1 MKLKHDRNDLLDL
14 LRKTAVT
21 INFTKV
27 DGTKRDMK
35 CTLLTEFIPVEYRPQ
50 PKKKDDDTP
59 PRKENLDT
67 IRVFDLEKTAWR
79 SFRLDSINSVE
90 V

>member
-1 MKLKHDRNDLLDL
+1 MKTKYVRQELVDL
-14 LRKTAVT
+14 LRETAVT
-21 INFTKV
+21 INFTKT

-35 CTLLTEFIPVEYRPQ
+35 CTLVWDFIPVEHRPQ
-50 PKKKDDDTP
+50 PKKDNDDMP

-67 IRVFDLEKTAWR
+67 IRVFDLEKIGWR

>member
-1 MKLKHDRNDLLDL
+1 MNKKYDRQELITL
-14 LRKTAVT
+14 LRETAVT

-35 CTLLTEFIPVEYRPQ
+35 CTLLMDFIPLQNRPQ
-50 PKKKDDDTP
+50 KKTEDDESK

-67 IRVFDLEKTAWR
+67 IRVFDMEKSAWR

>member
-1 MKLKHDRNDLLDL
+1 MKTKYVRQELIDL
-14 LRKTAVT
+14 LRETAATV
-21 INFTKV
+21 NFTKV

-35 CTLLTEFIPVEYRPQ
+35 CTLVWDFIPIEHRPQ
-50 PKKKDDDTP
+50 PKKNDDEAVA
-59 PRKENLDT
+59 RKENLDT
-67 IRVFDLEKTAWR
+67 IRVFDLEKFGWR